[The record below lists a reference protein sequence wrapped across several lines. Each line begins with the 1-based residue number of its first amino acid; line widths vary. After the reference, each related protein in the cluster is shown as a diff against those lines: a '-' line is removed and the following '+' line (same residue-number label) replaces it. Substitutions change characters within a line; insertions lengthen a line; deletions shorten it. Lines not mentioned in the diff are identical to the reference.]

1 MAKFK
6 KKSEEVEA
14 FIWILGNPNTPKW
27 FYQAF
32 EKGTIWLDE
41 SSNSMNLKDE
51 VKKTICIKYKNG
63 VIRATNGDFIIKDSE
78 GKIYS
83 CTFSEFENLYEEIE
97 HTATIENLTNYAEN
111 IEEGHRCADED
122 NNKENKLELS
132 AKLELDTK
140 DFEENIKN
148 AIKEIE
154 IFNKAVGT
162 LEQKINGIFGREKVN
177 EVKINIPTISKSESV
192 EEVNGK
198 LLKELKSQKLIVSE
212 KDKKFKKYDICF
224 KNGECISGVIKE
236 HVADKLTAYFCDS
249 QSDIDCLRTIEDE
262 EKLVMFNTAN
272 VQTITISD
280 YIENEEIDYI

>member
-148 AIKEIE
+148 ATKEIE

-162 LEQKINGIFGREKVN
+162 LEQKINGIFGREKVK
-177 EVKINIPTISKSESV
+177 EVKSE
-192 EEVNGK
+192 
-198 LLKELKSQKLIVSE
+198 KLIVSK
-212 KDKKFKKYDICF
+212 KDKKFKKYDIRF
-224 KNGECISGVIKE
+224 ENGDCMSGIIEECI
-236 HVADKLTAYFCDS
+236 ANKLTTYFS
-249 QSDIDCLRTIEDE
+249 ESDIDCLKAFEDE
-262 EKLVMFNTAN
+262 ERLVMLNMSN
-272 VQTITISD
+272 VQSITISD

>member
-6 KKSEEVEA
+6 KKPVEVEA
-14 FIWILGNPNTPKW
+14 FRLGYDIEPEW
-27 FYQAF
+27 FF
-32 EKGTIWLDE
+32 ENSRVCNFIQEKCIDGNVSCDLKTLEGTMRANKGDYIIQG
-41 SSNSMNLKDE
+41 
-51 VKKTICIKYKNG
+51 VKG
-63 VIRATNGDFIIKDSE
+63 E
-78 GKIYS
+78 IYS
-83 CTFSEFENLYEEIE
+83 CKADIFEMTYEKVEY
-97 HTATIENLTNYAEN
+97 TATIENLTNYAEN

-122 NNKENKLELS
+122 NNKENKLELL

-148 AIKEIE
+148 VTKEIE

-236 HVADKLTAYFCDS
+236 HVANKLTVYFSNS
-249 QSDIDCLRTIEDE
+249 QSDIDYLRAIEDE
-262 EKLVMFNTAN
+262 EKLVIFNTAD

>member
-14 FIWILGNPNTPKW
+14 FKWILGSPNTPKW

-32 EKGTIWLDE
+32 EEGTIWLDE
-41 SSNSMNLKDE
+41 SLSSMNFKDE
-51 VKKTICIKYKNG
+51 VKKTICIKFKNG
-63 VIRATNGDFIIKDSE
+63 VIRATSGDFIIKDSE

-83 CTFSEFENLYEEIE
+83 CTFSEFEKLYEEIE

-111 IEEGHRCADED
+111 LQQGHKHINEEKNE
-122 NNKENKLELS
+122 ESKLELS
-132 AKLELDTK
+132 AKLELDTT
-140 DFEENIKN
+140 DFKENIKN
-148 AIKEIE
+148 ATKEIE
-154 IFNKAVGT
+154 IFNKAADR
-162 LEQKINGIFGREKVN
+162 LEKKINRMFGREKVN
-177 EVKINIPTISKSESV
+177 EVKINIPIISKSGSAEKASES
-192 EEVNGK
+192 

-236 HVADKLTAYFCDS
+236 HVADKLTAYFSDS
-249 QSDIDCLRTIEDE
+249 QSDIDCLRAIEDE

>member
-1 MAKFK
+1 MAKFVRK
-6 KKSEEVEA
+6 ADKIEA
-14 FIWILGNPNTPKW
+14 FKWVKNTKQTELPIWIIEAIKNGD
-27 FYQAF
+27 
-32 EKGTIWLDE
+32 IWLGA
-41 SSNSMNLKDE
+41 NSKE
-51 VKKTICIKYKNG
+51 AVIFVRTIVGTYEANI
-63 VIRATNGDFIIKDSE
+63 GDYIIQRKE
-78 GKIYS
+78 GELYP
-83 CTFSEFENLYEEIE
+83 CNAQEFEELYERVEY
-97 HTATIENLTNYAEN
+97 TVTIENTTNYAEN
-111 IEEGHRCADED
+111 IEEGHRCADKD
-122 NNKENKLELS
+122 NNKKNKLELS

-148 AIKEIE
+148 VTKEIE

-236 HVADKLTAYFCDS
+236 HVADKLTTYFPDS
-249 QSDIDCLRTIEDE
+249 QSDIDCLRAIEDE
-262 EKLVMFNTAN
+262 EKLVIFNTAD
-272 VQTITISD
+272 VQVITISD

>member
-32 EKGTIWLDE
+32 EEGTIWLDE
-41 SSNSMNLKDE
+41 SLSSMNFKDE
-51 VKKTICIKYKNG
+51 VKKTICIKFKNG
-63 VIRATNGDFIIKDSE
+63 VIRANSGDFIIKDSE

-83 CTFSEFENLYEEIE
+83 CTFSEFEKLYEEIE

-111 IEEGHRCADED
+111 LQQGDKHINEEKNE
-122 NNKENKLELS
+122 ESKLELS
-132 AKLELDTK
+132 AKLELDTT
-140 DFEENIKN
+140 DLEENIKN
-148 AIKEIE
+148 ATKEIE
-154 IFNKAVGT
+154 IFNKAAGT

-177 EVKINIPTISKSESV
+177 EVKINIPAISKSESV

-236 HVADKLTAYFCDS
+236 HVANKLTVYFSNS
-249 QSDIDCLRTIEDE
+249 QSDIDYLRAIEDE
-262 EKLVMFNTAN
+262 EKLVIFNTAD